1 MSTMTASLAANIS
14 TAPNCPCCT
23 SPVVTQRFNAG
34 SIVRWCRRCS
44 WSRIEEPDGS
54 VAKETVSLDPDDMAS
69 I

>member
-1 MSTMTASLAANIS
+1 MSTIKQPMSANLTTACS
-14 TAPNCPCCT
+14 CPCCT
-23 SPVVTQRFNAG
+23 SPVVTQHFDAG